1 MSLYVLGFPD
11 RTNESQYAMS
21 SSAKAVEMGDIGVNV
36 EVPLRL
42 QGYSEHVVKILD

>member
-1 MSLYVLGFPD
+1 MLGFPD

-42 QGYSEHVVKILD
+42 QGFSGYVVNFLD